1 MGRSGIRNQRR
12 SGRETVAAA
21 GKEDEA
27 SKGVYGT
34 GAGLLAVTY
43 TDGCDLVHS

>member
-1 MGRSGIRNQRR
+1 MGRSGFRNQRR

-21 GKEDEA
+21 GKEDDEA

-34 GAGLLAVTY
+34 GAGLLAVTHRW
-43 TDGCDLVHS
+43 L